1 MGFQPAIT
9 VFDAISRISNHDYLL
24 PAIQRDYVWEEHKVT
39 WLFDSLMRSY
49 PISSFLFWEV
59 RSKNIHGYKFYRFL
73 EKYREYFKISGDE
86 HTIKPNDRFFAV
98 LDGQQRLTSLY
109 IGLKGSY
116 AWRVKNGRYQED
128 TENSRPTRHLYLN
141 ISNNLDEN
149 DEEDGRI
156 YNFDFKKDIDT
167 DIADIYIS
175 SNQKKWFRVGKILEL
190 VNVISLTDYFTQNNF
205 DDLAKRNIARLHEMV
220 FSEHLINYYLEEGDD
235 LHKALNI
242 FIRINSGATPLS
254 FSDIIMSIAISNWK
268 KLDAKEEFRTL
279 VLGIGNIGFNI
290 SKDFVLKTFLFL
302 YSNDIKFKVTNFT
315 TDTALLLE
323 DNWQNIKEAICQTFK
338 LIRSFGFA
346 ENTLP
351 SKNALIPVIYY
362 IYHRNIY
369 DNIVKTIE
377 FKEDREAIKKWL
389 HIVILNRVFGGASD
403 SVLAKVRKAFTDDV
417 KNPFT
422 NDINAFPVMEIKKQ
436 IGSDLVVSDEKLEEL
451 LITQKDDQYAFSI
464 LALLFPYLDYK
475 NNDFHK
481 DHLHPEN
488 AFEDNDFIIN
498 NIPEADRSFYFD
510 NQWWNSI
517 INLQMLDANE
527 NMSKQDKSLS
537 DWIDFEVLNGKDKQL
552 LLQRC
557 YIPNDVNLS
566 FSSFKIFAE
575 KRKSLLMDALR
586 KALI

>member
-1 MGFQPAIT
+1 MGFQPPVT
-9 VFDAISRISNHDYLL
+9 VFDAISRISCHDYLL
-24 PAIQRDYVWEEHKVT
+24 PAIQRDYVWKQHQVT

-73 EKYREYFKISGDE
+73 ERYREDFKISGDE
-86 HTIKPNDRFFAV
+86 HTLNPNDRFLAI

-116 AWRVKNGRYQED
+116 AWRVKHGRYED
-128 TENSRPTRHLYLN
+128 DSENSRPTRHLYLN
-141 ISNNLDEN
+141 ISNKLDEN

-156 YNFDFKKDIDT
+156 YDFEFKADSET
-167 DIADIYIS
+167 SVTDIYIS

-190 VNVISLTDYFTQNNF
+190 ANVRLLTDYFAQNNF
-205 DDLAKRNIARLHEMV
+205 DNLAKDNIARLHEMV
-220 FSEHLINYYLEEGDD
+220 FSEHLINYYLEDGND

-254 FSDIIMSIAISNWK
+254 FSDLIMSIAISNWI
-268 KLDAKEEFRTL
+268 KLDAKEEFKTL
-279 VLGIGNIGFNI
+279 VLGVGKIGFNI

-315 TDTALLLE
+315 SDTALLLE

-351 SKNALIPVIYY
+351 SKNALIPIIYY
-362 IYHRNIY
+362 IYHRRIY
-369 DNIVKTIE
+369 DNILKAVE
-377 FKEDREAIKKWL
+377 FREDRDAIKKWL
-389 HIVILNRVFGGASD
+389 HIVILNRVFGGSSD
-403 SVLAKVRKAFTDDV
+403 SILAKVRKAFTDEV
-417 KNPFT
+417 KNPLAS
-422 NDINAFPVMEIKKQ
+422 NINAFPVMEIKKQ

-464 LALLFPYLDYK
+464 LALLFPHLDYK

-481 DHLHPEN
+481 DHLHPET
-488 AFEDNDFIIN
+488 AFDDSDFISN
-498 NIPEADRSFYFD
+498 NIPEADRIFYHD
-510 NQWWNSI
+510 NKWWNSI

-537 DWIDFEVLNGKDKQL
+537 DWIDFEVSRGKDKQL
-552 LLQRC
+552 LYQRC
-557 YIPNDVNLS
+557 YIPNNVDLS
-566 FSSFKIFAE
+566 FLNFKNFA
-575 KRKSLLMDALR
+575 KGRKSLLIDALR
-586 KALI
+586 KILI